1 MKFLFSNLP
10 MDVIKYI
17 LLFDKHFIIR
27 KGEIVSIILKSD
39 YRYNLLKYITFK
51 NCIIEKFHDMVRY
64 NYEYYNLY
72 DYHKRGNNNDDLIQ
86 VSISEKN
93 DTVKYV
99 VWLGRQ
105 KPNSIMV
112 TNKRQIYFIK
122 NPKEYHWD
130 YIEFEYIRK

>member
-1 MKFLFSNLP
+1 MNFLYPNLP

-17 LLFDKHFIIR
+17 LLFDEHFIIR
-27 KGEIVSIILKSD
+27 KGEIVSIIPKSD

-51 NCIIEKFHDMVRY
+51 NCIIEKFHDTLRY

-72 DYHKRGNNNDDLIQ
+72 DYDKRNNNNDDLIQ

-93 DTVKYV
+93 DKIEYV

-112 TNKRQIYFIK
+112 TNKRQMYFIK

-130 YIEFEYIRK
+130 YIEFEYTRK